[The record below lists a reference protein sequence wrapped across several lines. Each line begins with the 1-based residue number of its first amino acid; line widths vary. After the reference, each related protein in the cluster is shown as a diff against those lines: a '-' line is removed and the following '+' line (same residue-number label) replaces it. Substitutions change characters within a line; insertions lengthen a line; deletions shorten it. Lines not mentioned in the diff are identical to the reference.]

1 MGWNDRVRMECG
13 SGRDT
18 DIKHVLET
26 MKEHQIRRLPIVGE
40 DKQLVPDKEVGRF
53 VEAVVARSV

>member
-1 MGWNDRVRMECG
+1 MRMECG

-26 MKEHQIRRLPIVGE
+26 MEEHQIRRLPIVGE